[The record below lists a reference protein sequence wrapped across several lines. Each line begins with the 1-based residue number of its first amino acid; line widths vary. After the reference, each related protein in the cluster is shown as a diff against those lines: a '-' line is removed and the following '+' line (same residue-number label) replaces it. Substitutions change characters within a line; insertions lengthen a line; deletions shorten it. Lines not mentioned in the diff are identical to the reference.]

1 MKYANLWMRC
11 FAFCIDVMIV
21 AVVWILLLALGR
33 PLAANIPEEGI
44 LHLLAFLDSMVVML
58 SIPILYG
65 ALLESSRLQGSLG
78 KLALHIRVAGEN
90 GERLSLERA
99 VLRNLVKITLLLPPL
114 TVTFFAIGADRR
126 RRGIHDR
133 VAHSAVLKGRP

>member
-11 FAFCIDVMIV
+11 FAFCVDVMIV
-21 AVVWILLLALGR
+21 AVVWVLLLALGT
-33 PLAANIPEEGI
+33 PVAAHIPEEGI
-44 LHLLAFLDSMVVML
+44 LHLLAVLDAIVVML
-58 SIPILYG
+58 SIPLLYG
-65 ALLESSRLQGSLG
+65 ALLESSGLQGSLG
-78 KLALHIRVAGEN
+78 KLAFRIRVASEN

-99 VLRNLVKITLLLPPL
+99 VLRNLVKITLLIPPL

-133 VAHSAVLKGRP
+133 IAHTAVLKGRP